1 MVVVVAAVG
10 VHAHDL
16 VWWGLYGILRCRW
29 MLHIVRRLPVL
40 HTSTESAHR
49 SSRVQTIRGPHSM
62 VQTSQSRFASYGGPN
77 RPCLVKT
84 SVVRRRLVFSRSD

>member
-1 MVVVVAAVG
+1 MVVAVAAVG

-40 HTSTESAHR
+40 HTSTESAER
-49 SSRVQTIRGPHSM
+49 LELQIVPCANNPRPSFYGADEPIALRVLWRT
-62 VQTSQSRFASYGGPN
+62 
-77 RPCLVKT
+77 
-84 SVVRRRLVFSRSD
+84 